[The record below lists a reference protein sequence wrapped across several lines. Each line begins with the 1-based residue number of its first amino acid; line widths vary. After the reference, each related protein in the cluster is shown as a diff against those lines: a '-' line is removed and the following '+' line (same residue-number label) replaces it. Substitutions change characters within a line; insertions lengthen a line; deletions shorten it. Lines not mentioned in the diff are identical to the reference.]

1 MQVKSVLM
9 IHGAGGGGWEWAV
22 WSRVF
27 TAAGWRVSTPDLMPS
42 PGGLV
47 HTSLDDYERQVR
59 DWIRSVQ
66 PSLIIGASLGGL
78 LALSC
83 AAEVASA
90 RLVLVN
96 PMPPADIA
104 GVPVLQ
110 QHWSPEVAWQRS
122 ASLISTAAA
131 LPDADASTWQL
142 AWRRWRNESGAV
154 LAAASS
160 RCGIPLPTSPALM
173 LVSGMDDDVPATTT
187 RALAVALGADVLE
200 LGNASHVGPLLG
212 RDAATVATRVLA
224 WSRLRS

>member
-42 PGGLV
+42 PSGLV

-96 PMPPADIA
+96 PMPPPGI
-104 GVPVLQ
+104 GELPLLQ
-110 QHWSPEVAWQRS
+110 RRWPSEIPWRRG
-122 ASLISTAAA
+122 ASLASTAAA
-131 LPDADASTWQL
+131 LPDADASTWQV
-142 AWRRWRNESGAV
+142 AWRRWRDESGAV
-154 LAAASS
+154 MSAASS
-160 RCGIPLPTSPALM
+160 GCDISLPTSSVLM
-173 LVSGMDDDVPATTT
+173 LISAADADVPATTT
-187 RALAVALGADVLE
+187 RALAIALAADVIE
-200 LGNASHVGPLLG
+200 LAGASHVGPLLG
-212 RDAATVATRVLA
+212 RDAAAVADRVLA